1 MAGISKGLLAL
12 SKLNQAS
19 PSTGLLNIGPS
30 AVAEQAAIDYA
41 KRSGIPYTP
50 STSVGPNDPIFGA
63 RVAKEY
69 EAMQHNPTNPRV
81 KQSYDALSDEVAGQ
95 YEEMLRA
102 GIKPEF
108 NSNPESPYRSLM
120 DMMETGRLDVYPTQ
134 AGFGAG
140 DFDPTGNPLLKESP
154 FKISG
159 QPASYN
165 DLFRAVHDFQ
175 GHAKKGAG
183 FRAAGEDL
191 AYLSHAGTMSPEAL
205 KALASE
211 TRGQNSW
218 LNYGPFGDKNRTAG
232 IEDTIFADQKT
243 GLLPNWAIQERLPEL
258 DARRKRFSELAAL
271 GDTGLEGAIDDAGN
285 LTLIHYS
292 PRPVERIDPAYYG
305 SGLSRRTR
313 DEVNRGYGE
322 DFVPRSFYGIEADT
336 NPYRKELGLGNNKV
350 QTQIDAAQMYDPQKD
365 PEGLWKAGKGDLNKS
380 EKNLWDKGYSGYFVN
395 TKQSG
400 KVAAMFDPL
409 DVTKKLMVPLLAAPI
424 AFQSEDSDAG
434 PLTKGAKRLIDSRFS
449 SAVGGGKERK
459 GVLEAVETM
468 QTGVEPRLMDTGP
481 QRSLYDFMGSP
492 YILTQSDRS
501 AAGGILGSLHGKAID
516 PIDLRGG
523 RDFMFDP
530 SSEGQVWAS
539 DPNVVRSLHN
549 RALELKREFGQDPLL
564 LPYTMA
570 PTGIDFSTMPL
581 DTMINYARQ
590 GMSKANIKKLDG
602 QIKAVIPRWG
612 GISDPASNAI
622 FREVKGPARKKVAD
636 IIDKNYRDVE
646 GGLSIS
652 EARAATTDAGQYME
666 AEGTLKNIGRI
677 DTSAGLLSESG
688 HPTYRF
694 GLPGEGVG
702 TLAESINARPLIE
715 NSGRVLAND
724 MSDIRALSMNHAISQ
739 GVVDEKL
746 LKRIYGQADPKLLGA
761 MALGT
766 AAAIP
771 AVGGL
776 PSNQAEAQA
785 IETEQEQEPQ
795 GIFNQF
801 NGEAPITDM
810 MSHAILGIG
819 RDAIGSAAG
828 VLSPN
833 WAEPVKD
840 AIYPEDARGQLAK
853 DWSSKVGDT
862 LSPIVDK
869 YIAPAIQNYAAPAAR
884 SAYENKPLVGY
895 SAKETVGGLMDLYGK
910 LPASVRDELSPRL
923 KHLGGLLASVL

>member
-30 AVAEQAAIDYA
+30 AAAEQAAIDYA

-449 SAVGGGKERK
+449 SA
-459 GVLEAVETM
+459 
-468 QTGVEPRLMDTGP
+468 
-481 QRSLYDFMGSP
+481 
-492 YILTQSDRS
+492 
-501 AAGGILGSLHGKAID
+501 
-516 PIDLRGG
+516 
-523 RDFMFDP
+523 
-530 SSEGQVWAS
+530 
-539 DPNVVRSLHN
+539 
-549 RALELKREFGQDPLL
+549 
-564 LPYTMA
+564 
-570 PTGIDFSTMPL
+570 
-581 DTMINYARQ
+581 
-590 GMSKANIKKLDG
+590 
-602 QIKAVIPRWG
+602 
-612 GISDPASNAI
+612 
-622 FREVKGPARKKVAD
+622 
-636 IIDKNYRDVE
+636 
-646 GGLSIS
+646 
-652 EARAATTDAGQYME
+652 
-666 AEGTLKNIGRI
+666 
-677 DTSAGLLSESG
+677 
-688 HPTYRF
+688 
-694 GLPGEGVG
+694 
-702 TLAESINARPLIE
+702 
-715 NSGRVLAND
+715 
-724 MSDIRALSMNHAISQ
+724 
-739 GVVDEKL
+739 
-746 LKRIYGQADPKLLGA
+746 